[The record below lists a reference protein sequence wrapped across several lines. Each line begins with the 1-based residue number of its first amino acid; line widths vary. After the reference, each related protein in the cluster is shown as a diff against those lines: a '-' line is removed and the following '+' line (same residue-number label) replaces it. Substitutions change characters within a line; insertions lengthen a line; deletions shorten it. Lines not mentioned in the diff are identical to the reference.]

1 MKSIKDFNPKFGT
14 VNYRT
19 DICIIA
25 IEQNTSYSMAASEVV
40 EIYIRENQ
48 QQNLHLRKSTT
59 KSTFGSSHLELIWKK
74 MLSRSR
80 QNSWKMSAK
89 RPNSSCSINPSD
101 LHMCQRN
108 LPDYHAN
115 DCMFLSCHVRV
126 SE

>member
-48 QQNLHLRKSTT
+48 QQNLHLEAAT
-59 KSTFGSSHLELIWKK
+59 W
-74 MLSRSR
+74 SRSG
-80 QNSWKMSAK
+80 K
-89 RPNSSCSINPSD
+89 RCSQD
-101 LHMCQRN
+101 LGKIPGKCLQRG
-108 LPDYHAN
+108 LTVPAQ
-115 DCMFLSCHVRV
+115 
-126 SE
+126 